1 MDSDV
6 QPRRK
11 ALEAHG
17 TGTALGD
24 PVEIGAA
31 FNSLCKKSAILCT
44 SLKANMGHLEAI
56 AAGAGIASLLA
67 MVLSTDCVA
76 PNAQL

>member
-1 MDSDV
+1 MNTRWKV
-6 QPRRK
+6 
-11 ALEAHG
+11 LEAHG

-31 FNSLCKKSAILCT
+31 FNSLCQDKSAFCT
-44 SLKANMGHLEAI
+44 SLKANMGHLEAP
-56 AAGAGIASLLA
+56 AAGAGIAALLA
-67 MVLSTDCVA
+67 MILSTGHVS